1 MAKSK
6 RKTEAQKEREAA
18 KSAKPKAPD
27 KPKTLDELL
36 KPENPYEQAVADHIR
51 GRHDAALEAAI
62 VANQRSVQKC
72 LAYVAGMAQKKA
84 KGAQCVVMSEE
95 EVYGLAV
102 HWFLDGD
109 TPIETNAGAPVEP
122 ASQPAEAAPAPKP
135 KAEKKPKKPKKAKT
149 EKKEEKKKDDSQLLF
164 GFWDEAKTE
173 KKEEP

>member
-18 KSAKPKAPD
+18 KSAKPKAPK

-36 KPENPYEQAVADHIR
+36 KPENDYERLVAEHVR
-51 GRHDAALEAAI
+51 GRHDTNLEAAI

-109 TPIETNAGAPVEP
+109 TPIETNAGTPVEP

-135 KAEKKPKKPKKAKT
+135 RAEKKPKKAKT